1 MSSASAVQ
9 GSRRDTATTAPA
21 TAPRTA
27 VPAEAIVDGFR
38 VDRPDAVRFRAV
50 RFRDGEVRGDL
61 VRARTL
67 VRWVDFRGPA
77 RLEVFFA
84 ARVRAAE
91 PLGRVARFARRRCF
105 APAARFADGFRIL
118 ADARFATDA
127 SFVGHKHTPGLRC
140 NDLRRL

>member
-61 VRARTL
+61 ARART
-67 VRWVDFRGPA
+67 RARGRDFRAPA
-77 RLEVFFA
+77 RPEVFFA
-84 ARVRAAE
+84 ARVRVADRLA
-91 PLGRVARFARRRCF
+91 RVARFARRRCF
-105 APAARFADGFRIL
+105 GTAV
-118 ADARFATDA
+118 T
-127 SFVGHKHTPGLRC
+127 
-140 NDLRRL
+140 